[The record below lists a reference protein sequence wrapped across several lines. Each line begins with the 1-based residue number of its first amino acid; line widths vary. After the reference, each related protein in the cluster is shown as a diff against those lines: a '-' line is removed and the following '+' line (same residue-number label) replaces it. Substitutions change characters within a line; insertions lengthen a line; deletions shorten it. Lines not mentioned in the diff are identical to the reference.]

1 MRRSITALRTSPR
14 LAGFP
19 SRPSKVG
26 RVVRRSSETSY
37 RPWVTLRRRSSM
49 RGSDFISR
57 HFSTIGPATVTGPF
71 QTLRNVPGDHESPG
85 TSSGYNPW
93 RVVETRKAMSEPLSF
108 VGTGE
113 VVEQVREFVKDLRGR
128 NRQERRMA
136 QLAIER
142 EHVQL
147 QKDKLDLA
155 REYLSTLGLVPPN
168 VLSDLGLEARDGAA
182 GVVELELERRLELEA
197 GPTSAG

>member
-1 MRRSITALRTSPR
+1 
-14 LAGFP
+14 
-19 SRPSKVG
+19 
-26 RVVRRSSETSY
+26 
-37 RPWVTLRRRSSM
+37 
-49 RGSDFISR
+49 
-57 HFSTIGPATVTGPF
+57 
-71 QTLRNVPGDHESPG
+71 
-85 TSSGYNPW
+85 
-93 RVVETRKAMSEPLSF
+93 MSEPLSF